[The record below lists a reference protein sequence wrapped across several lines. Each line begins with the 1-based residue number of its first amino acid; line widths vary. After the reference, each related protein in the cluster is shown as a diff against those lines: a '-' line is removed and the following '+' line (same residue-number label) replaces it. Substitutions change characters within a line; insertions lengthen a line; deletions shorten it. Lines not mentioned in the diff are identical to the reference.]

1 MRDRLSQP
9 YVSRLGKS
17 LSLGWETLPPLK
29 GAGRGEKVRTLCPDL
44 LPPILWPRIGLQIT
58 RTKCPRYLR
67 GQRKQSGQSVHL
79 KTAETLA
86 KEHGVNE
93 KTIRR
98 DGKRADQRSIMR
110 GRRYNRTKKAAHD
123 GGKGRPRVDA
133 EVAPTNTAATI
144 AKQHGVSERTIRRD
158 GKRAEAIEKLAGI
171 LAQWRWHGVGLVG
184 TETERGASLVVLA
197 RCWFRG
203 PHTRQS

>member
-1 MRDRLSQP
+1 MTSMTSMTNRDGRSARLSRPSQTP
-9 YVSRLGKS
+9 
-17 LSLGWETLPPLK
+17 
-29 GAGRGEKVRTLCPDL
+29 EKVRTLCPDL

-98 DGKRADQRSIMR
+98 DGKRA
-110 GRRYNRTKKAAHD
+110 
-123 GGKGRPRVDA
+123 
-133 EVAPTNTAATI
+133 
-144 AKQHGVSERTIRRD
+144 
-158 GKRAEAIEKLAGI
+158 EAIEKLAGI
-171 LAQWRWHGVGLVG
+171 LAQWGWHGDGACWDGKQKKLPCRCSISLLVPL
-184 TETERGASLVVLA
+184 R
-197 RCWFRG
+197 
-203 PHTRQS
+203 TRPVELNF